1 MNITEGLSLIHILD
15 PPLTMTLLDEDFSS
29 YTFPDGAAYSW
40 LWDTLYGSGL
50 PPVDLSTSDTITFEF
65 YVSDY
70 ATFTER
76 ISGGKGASDIRFT
89 LGSDSG
95 NRTNSRA
102 SVSFLDQITKSCL
115 LYTSC
120 PTCRQVPLTY
130 WSLSHFSDRSVRAIP
145 PLQARGHSIF
155 S

>member
-1 MNITEGLSLIHILD
+1 M
-15 PPLTMTLLDEDFSS
+15 
-29 YTFPDGAAYSW
+29 
-40 LWDTLYGSGL
+40 
-50 PPVDLSTSDTITFEF
+50 DLSTSDTITFEF

-102 SVSFLDQITKSCL
+102 SVSFLDQITKSGWN
-115 LYTSC
+115 TVEVKRESFF
-120 PTCRQVPLTY
+120 TNGANGQ
-130 WSLSHFSDRSVRAIP
+130 
-145 PLQARGHSIF
+145 
-155 S
+155 